1 MIQYPLSSLCSCSVG
16 ILEKE
21 KVFGTSREGS
31 YSHLGHSARTRE
43 LGRVPE
49 GCEDKASSI
58 LHGLEKDR
66 NMSRL
71 PQPADL
77 NFSVCTGSQGS
88 CENVGYDLVGLE
100 WAQRFCISNKL
111 AGDADAAGPWTT
123 NPLNNKALHYYMLQ
137 VCVTITIMFTEHL
150 TCPRHYLKCIMELL
164 HLSLL
169 IIIDM
174 AILIPTL
181 PMRKLRYRNVK

>member
-1 MIQYPLSSLCSCSVG
+1 MSCSVG
-16 ILEKE
+16 ILEKD

-31 YSHLGHSARTRE
+31 YSHLGHLARTRE
-43 LGRVPE
+43 LGQVPE

-58 LHGLEKDR
+58 LQGLEKDR

-71 PQPADL
+71 PQPAHL
-77 NFSVCTGSQGS
+77 NFSVYTDTQGS
-88 CENVGYDLVGLE
+88 CENVGYDQVGLQ
-100 WAQRFCISNKL
+100 WDQRFCISNKL
-111 AGDADAAGPWTT
+111 AADADAAGPWTT
-123 NPLNNKALHYYMLQ
+123 HPLHSKALHYYMLQ
-137 VCVTITIMFTEHL
+137 VRVIIIIMFTEHL

-169 IIIDM
+169 TIVDM
-174 AILIPTL
+174 GILIPIS